1 MEPFY
6 HIVILPA
13 AFVLD
18 LLVGDPRALP
28 HPVRWMGAA
37 ISAAEKPFRKLTS
50 NLIAGGVIFACALIL
65 TTWLAVWGLVALAD
79 AVHPLCGTLLQIVLI
94 ATAVSARS
102 LWDAAGEVWMTLKDG
117 PLQDARQQVAMI
129 VGRDT
134 AQLDRSGVARAAVE
148 SVAENLVDGVVSPI
162 FYAAIGGAP
171 LAMAYKMVNTLDSM
185 VGYRTE
191 RYRLFGRASA
201 RIDDA
206 ANFLPARLSVPVIA
220 AAAQWLFNSGASAI
234 TCAFREGRHH
244 NSPNGGFPEAAFAG
258 ALHVALGGP
267 DTYGGTRI
275 EKPVIGTGNPPPQ
288 THHIPRACSL
298 LLLSSAIWVLLSW
311 GVQNL
316 WWIVVR

>member
-1 MEPFY
+1 MEPFS

-18 LLVGDPRALP
+18 MLVGDPRALP

-37 ISAAEKPFRKLTS
+37 IAAVEKPFRNLTS
-50 NLIAGGVIFACALIL
+50 NLIAGGLIFACALVL
-65 TTWLAVWGLVALAD
+65 TTWLIAWGLVALAD
-79 AVHPLCGTLLQIVLI
+79 AVHPLCGTLVQIVLV

-102 LWDAAGEVWMTLKDG
+102 LWDAAGKVWRTLKDG

-134 AQLDRSGVARAAVE
+134 AQLDHSGVARAAVE
-148 SVAENLVDGVVSPI
+148 SVAENFVDGVVSPV
-162 FYAAIGGAP
+162 FYAALGGAP
-171 LAMAYKMVNTLDSM
+171 LAIAYKMVNTLDSM
-185 VGYRTE
+185 VGYRNE

-220 AAAQWLFNSGASAI
+220 AAAQWLFKSGASSI
-234 TCAFREGRHH
+234 TCAVREGRHH
-244 NSPNGGFPEAAFAG
+244 KSPNGGFPEAAFAG
-258 ALHVALGGP
+258 ALQITLGGP
-267 DTYGGTRI
+267 DSYGGTRVD
-275 EKPVIGTGNPPPQ
+275 KPVIGAGNPPPQ
-288 THHIPRACSL
+288 THHIPRACSQ

-311 GVQNL
+311 GIQNL
-316 WWIVVR
+316 LRIAV